1 MCSLFFKRVI
11 VATKSI
17 FEWKSSPRLVNCAG
31 LNRISVVKCTASCR
45 NSITENF
52 AIKECNL
59 TVDVNC
65 YATTFCW
72 KIGQLTLFATFF
84 NQQDIYFT
92 FAAGFWPRIYT
103 MTASI
108 RILTKW
114 SAAMTL
120 MYLTYWK
127 LKSDRMWT
135 TSEQSGRKAAAV
147 GSTCPTF
154 GFLWSLGYKQSNL
167 KGLYPT
173 GLISTLT
180 ENHNIL

>member
-1 MCSLFFKRVI
+1 M
-11 VATKSI
+11 
-17 FEWKSSPRLVNCAG
+17 
-31 LNRISVVKCTASCR
+31 NRISVVKCNASCR

-135 TSEQSGRKAAAV
+135 TLEQEESSTSQWAAHIVVRTQNWTMFLKCIKMLPKISWGISE
-147 GSTCPTF
+147 
-154 GFLWSLGYKQSNL
+154 L
-167 KGLYPT
+167 
-173 GLISTLT
+173 
-180 ENHNIL
+180 